1 MLISNTMMTAYYL
14 GWKIILLRKSKNL
27 SFSGAYK
34 YYLILLPVLFL
45 ISNVFSK
52 EIIIEPGENAHE
64 RLQEAMIL
72 MEEGDTLLIK
82 SGYYSFEDG
91 LSLDIDGVTV
101 IGEGMDKT
109 ILDFKNQQSGAQ
121 GLLVTSNKVTL
132 KDFAILDAKGDALKV
147 IGAMGINMINL
158 RTEWT
163 GGPKST
169 NGAYGFYPV
178 ESEDVLID
186 GCVAIGAS
194 DAGIYV
200 GQSKNII
207 VRNSIA
213 QYNVAGIEIENSY
226 YADVYNNLASHNTGG
241 ILIFDL
247 PDLPQQG
254 GHHIRVFENQ
264 SIDND
269 TDNFAPEGNIVG
281 EVPRGTGIIIM
292 ANSDVEVFNNLMS
305 GNGTVNLSIVS
316 YSDETDDPNY
326 YPHPKRIQ
334 VHNNTYGPA
343 GFDPDINTGELAKT
357 LFEISNGN
365 MPDIFWDGIAPLSQ
379 LIFGQPEEEKL
390 IISEDPDVTFL
401 TISAIKYMMGFSNP
415 TLTDINE
422 FQGVINPLQPINING
437 I

>member
-1 MLISNTMMTAYYL
+1 ML
-14 GWKIILLRKSKNL
+14 
-27 SFSGAYK
+27 FSAH
-34 YYLILLPVLFL
+34 FQA
-45 ISNVFSK
+45 K
-52 EIIIEPGENAHE
+52 EIIIGPGENAQE
-64 RLQEAMIL
+64 DLQEALIL
-72 MEEGDTLLIK
+72 MSEGDTLLIK
-82 SGYYSFEDG
+82 SGYYLFEDG
-91 LSLDIDGVTV
+91 LSLDVDDVTV
-101 IGEGMDKT
+101 IGEGMDET

-121 GLLVTSNKVTL
+121 GFLVTSNGVTL

-147 IGAMGINMINL
+147 IGSKGINMINL

-254 GHHIRVFENQ
+254 GHHIRVFDNK
-264 SIDND
+264 SVDND

-292 ANSDVEVFNNLMS
+292 ANSDVEVFNNVMS

-326 YPHPKRIQ
+326 YPHPRRIQ
-334 VHNNTYGPA
+334 IHNNTYGPG
-343 GFDPDINTGELAKT
+343 GFDPDVGTGDLAKA
-357 LFEISNGN
+357 LYEISGGN
-365 MPDIFWDGIAPLSQ
+365 MPDIFWDGVLPTSQ
-379 LIFGQPEEEKL
+379 IFFGQPKKDRMVINEKNA
-390 IISEDPDVTFL
+390 SFL
-401 TISAIKYMMGFSNP
+401 TIKPIKYLLGFPNP
-415 TLTDINE
+415 TSRSKENFSGEIS
-422 FQGVINPLQPINING
+422 PLKEIKIDTF
-437 I
+437 

>member
-1 MLISNTMMTAYYL
+1 ML
-14 GWKIILLRKSKNL
+14 
-27 SFSGAYK
+27 FSAN
-34 YYLILLPVLFL
+34 FQA
-45 ISNVFSK
+45 K
-52 EIIIEPGENAHE
+52 EIIIGPGENAQE
-64 RLQEAMIL
+64 DLQEALIL
-72 MEEGDTLLIK
+72 MSEGDTLLIK
-82 SGYYSFEDG
+82 SGYYLFEDG
-91 LSLDIDGVTV
+91 LSLDVDDVTV
-101 IGEGMDKT
+101 IGEGMNET
-109 ILDFKNQQSGAQ
+109 VLDFKNQQSGAQ
-121 GLLVTSNKVTL
+121 GFLVTSNGVTL

-147 IGAMGINMINL
+147 IGSKGINMINL

-178 ESEDVLID
+178 ESEGVLID
-186 GCVAIGAS
+186 GCIAIGAS

-254 GHHIRVFENQ
+254 GHHIRVFDNK
-264 SIDND
+264 SVDND

-292 ANSDVEVFNNLMS
+292 ANSDVEVFNNVMS

-326 YPHPKRIQ
+326 YPHPRRIQ
-334 VHNNTYGPA
+334 IHNNTYGPG
-343 GFDPDINTGELAKT
+343 GFDPDVETGDLAKA
-357 LFEISNGN
+357 LFEISEGN
-365 MPDIFWDGIAPLSQ
+365 MPDIFWDGVVPVSQ
-379 LIFGQPEEEKL
+379 MIFGQPNEDKL
-390 IISEDPDVTFL
+390 KVDENSDVSFL
-401 TISAIKYMMGFSNP
+401 TISPIKYMLGFSNP
-415 TLTDINE
+415 VRTEKKE
-422 FQGVINPLQPINING
+422 FKGVINPLEPIVIDG

>member
-1 MLISNTMMTAYYL
+1 MS
-14 GWKIILLRKSKNL
+14 
-27 SFSGAYK
+27 
-34 YYLILLPVLFL
+34 
-45 ISNVFSK
+45 
-52 EIIIEPGENAHE
+52 
-64 RLQEAMIL
+64 
-72 MEEGDTLLIK
+72 EGDTLLIK
-82 SGYYSFEDG
+82 SGYYLFEDG
-91 LSLDIDGVTV
+91 LSLDVDNVTI
-101 IGEGMDKT
+101 IGEGLDKT

-121 GLLVTSNKVTL
+121 GFLVTSNKVTL
-132 KDFAILDAKGDALKV
+132 KDFAILNAKGDALKV
-147 IGAMGINMINL
+147 IGSKGINMINL

-200 GQSKNII
+200 VQYKNII
-207 VRNSIA
+207 VRYSIA

-254 GHHIRVFENQ
+254 GHHIRVFDNK

-292 ANSDVEVFNNLMS
+292 ANSDVEVFNNEMS

-326 YPHPKRIQ
+326 YPHPRRIQ
-334 VHNNTYGPA
+334 VHNNIYGPG
-343 GFDPDINTGELAKT
+343 GFDPDVETGDLAKA
-357 LFEISNGN
+357 LFEISDGN
-365 MPDIFWDGIAPLSQ
+365 MPDIFWDGVVPISQ
-379 LIFGQPEEEKL
+379 MIFGQPDDDKL
-390 IISEDPDVTFL
+390 KVDENSDVSFL
-401 TISAIKYMMGFSNP
+401 TISPIKYMLGFSNP
-415 TLTDINE
+415 IRTEKKE
-422 FQGVINPLQPINING
+422 FKGVINPLEPIVIDG

>member
-1 MLISNTMMTAYYL
+1 MKKLNIFCIS
-14 GWKIILLRKSKNL
+14 IISVLLLNIN
-27 SFSGAYK
+27 A
-34 YYLILLPVLFL
+34 
-45 ISNVFSK
+45 K
-52 EIIIEPGENAHE
+52 EIFIEPGLNAHE

-72 MEEGDTLLIK
+72 MQEGDILTIK

-91 LSLDIDGVTV
+91 LSLDVDKVTV
-101 IGEGMDKT
+101 RGEGMDST
-109 ILDFKNQQSGAQ
+109 ILDFKNQKSGAQ
-121 GLLVTSNKVTL
+121 GLLVTSNEV
-132 KDFAILDAKGDALKV
+132 ILENFSIMDAKGDALKV
-147 IGAMGINMINL
+147 IGSKGISMLNL
-158 RTEWT
+158 KTEWT

-226 YADVYNNLASHNTGG
+226 YADVYDNLASHNTAG
-241 ILIFDL
+241 ILVFDL

-254 GHHIRVFENQ
+254 GHHIRVFDNEAIN
-264 SIDND
+264 ND

-316 YSDETDDPNY
+316 YGDETDDQNY

-334 VHNNTYGPA
+334 VHNNTYGPS
-343 GFDPDINTGELAKT
+343 GFDPDLETGDLAKA
-357 LFEISNGN
+357 LYEISEGN
-365 MPDIFWDGIAPLSQ
+365 MPDVFWDGIIPLSQ
-379 LIFGQPEEEKL
+379 MILGQPNDEKL
-390 IISEDPDVTFL
+390 ILSEENSTTFL
-401 TISAIKYMMGFSNP
+401 TISPIKYMLGFSSP
-415 TLTDINE
+415 VRTDMKEFEGEIIPLEPISINT
-422 FQGVINPLQPINING
+422 F
-437 I
+437 

>member
-1 MLISNTMMTAYYL
+1 M
-14 GWKIILLRKSKNL
+14 K
-27 SFSGAYK
+27 
-34 YYLILLPVLFL
+34 LFL
-45 ISNVFSK
+45 LIVFLFNTSISFAK
-52 EIIIEPGENAHE
+52 EIVIGPGEDAQE
-64 RLQEAMIL
+64 RLQEALIL
-72 MEEGDTLLIK
+72 MNEGDTLIIK

-91 LSLDIDGVTV
+91 LSLDVNNVTV
-101 IGEGMDKT
+101 IGEGMEET
-109 ILDFKNQQSGAQ
+109 VLDFKNQQSGAQ
-121 GLLVTSNKVTL
+121 GFLVTSDMVTL
-132 KDFAILDAKGDALKV
+132 QDFSILDAKGDALKV
-147 IGAMGINMINL
+147 IGSKGINMINL
-158 RTEWT
+158 KTEWT

-254 GHHIRVFENQ
+254 GHHIRVFDNK

-292 ANSDVEVFNNLMS
+292 ANSDVEVFNNLIS

-316 YSDETDDPNY
+316 YGDETDDPNY

-334 VHNNTYGPA
+334 VHNNTYGPS
-343 GFDPDINTGELAKT
+343 GFDPDIQTGDLAKS

-365 MPDIFWDGIAPLSQ
+365 MPDIFWDGVVPLSQ
-379 LIFGQPEEEKL
+379 MIFGQPNDEKL
-390 IISEDPDVTFL
+390 IVSEDSEVNFL
-401 TISAIKYMMGFSNP
+401 TISPLKYILGFSNP
-415 TLTDINE
+415 IRTEKEE
-422 FQGVINPLQPINING
+422 FAGIIDPLSPITIDG